1 MISFD
6 KKLFH
11 LLLQFHVPRSLL
23 ICECIFDTF
32 ILAALK
38 LLILMTLAHKSFL
51 SFVKI
56 WPTLRYS
63 NFELDNQNFGQTTRC
78 SQVTRFC
85 GSQIATLLRRSLSSH
100 GSKKSKEVV
109 VKEGRPKV
117 VVPLQFLSVVN
128 GPSHQS
134 RSYFFCY
141 GIWNGKKISI
151 CKC

>member
-1 MISFD
+1 MTKTPLSNC
-6 KKLFH
+6 
-11 LLLQFHVPRSLL
+11 RS
-23 ICECIFDTF
+23 ICYYNFIRECIYDTF
-32 ILAALK
+32 IVAALK

-56 WPTLRYS
+56 WPTLGYS
-63 NFELDNQNFGQTTRC
+63 NFELDNQNFGQTARC

-109 VKEGRPKV
+109 VDKEGRPKV

-134 RSYFFCY
+134 KAE
-141 GIWNGKKISI
+141 GISLL
-151 CKC
+151 